1 MGVSHFSA
9 VAPTFSVLALGTV
22 AADKT
27 LTTQEAQDVGI
38 LTATPSANKSVIF
51 PKAIEGKVLIVSNEA
66 SATHTLTVKV
76 GADGTGVA
84 VAAAK
89 SAILRCTG
97 TDFVRVTA
105 DA

>member
-9 VAPTFSVLALGTV
+9 VSSTFSVLALGAV

-38 LTATPSANKSVIF
+38 VTITPGASIDLIF
-51 PKAIEGKVLIVSNEA
+51 PKAIEGKLLIVKNDA
-66 SATHTLTVKV
+66 AATHAVTVQV
-76 GADGTGVA
+76 GAAGTGIA
-84 VAAAK
+84 VAATK

-105 DA
+105 DV